1 MKAFLN
7 QSCDQGPNHDTCIV
21 VWSNLQ
27 QLSNTSIEA
36 VTYGVSD
43 LNDKL
48 NNIEFV
54 YILYKNFN

>member
-7 QSCDQGPNHDTCIV
+7 QSCDQGPNRDTCIV

-27 QLSNTSIEA
+27 QLSNTSTEA

-48 NNIEFV
+48 KFNNIEFV
-54 YILYKNFN
+54 YTI